1 MLNSYDE
8 EEDDDDSKENE
19 DDEGYKNTKYG
30 HGLDG
35 EDAEA
40 ENQYVVKDAK
50 KSARLTPKKTLM
62 GQLATLGR
70 TTSTKKGVCLMIF

>member
-1 MLNSYDE
+1 MQ
-8 EEDDDDSKENE
+8 
-19 DDEGYKNTKYG
+19 
-30 HGLDG
+30 
-35 EDAEA
+35 EA